1 MPKTA
6 TGLQFAQDRLK
17 ERTASLLNLV
27 DQERKHHQQHQDRR
41 QILFTVTV
49 VVLVVVALVLQRIEC
64 LVLDPPTRTP
74 PRW

>member
-1 MPKTA
+1 MA
-6 TGLQFAQDRLK
+6 IFAAAGK
-17 ERTASLLNLV
+17 N
-27 DQERKHHQQHQDRR
+27 RR
-41 QILFTVTV
+41 QILFAVTV